1 MSEADGI
8 ERRALGTFL
17 AVLVVVELFS
27 GVIQVYFT
35 PLYATLAEKFHVGVG
50 TLSWALTG
58 FALATAVTT
67 PLFAKLGDVWG
78 HRRVLRVEV
87 GIVALGSV
95 LVAVAPNFPILVAGR
110 VMQGMFAA
118 YLPLMFGLVRSR
130 YSHDDTRRSVSYLT
144 SVLIF
149 GILAGVLVVGL
160 IVRYSGS
167 PTWALW
173 LPAIGTLIGFVGLLV
188 VRGETVVVHPEV
200 KVDWL
205 GAALLALGLV
215 GVLLGLSQGP
225 DWAWSSAPV
234 LACLIGGT
242 AVLVVWYFVE
252 LHTRQPLAD
261 LRFLFKPHFL
271 PIYAVGFCIYFGVTG
286 GQLANSTFMAAPHH
300 VLGYGL
306 GLDAF
311 HIALWLPV
319 GLAFMFFGV
328 LSTARLG
335 KAIGF
340 RTVMAIGACLATL
353 GSALLVV
360 FHSNIGIFIVLYAIS
375 ALGFGFIESSTRT
388 LVVDQLREGEVSM
401 GEGIYELAI
410 TVGGAVGAAVLG
422 AALSAN
428 ASKLPGIATQHGY
441 RLAWLL
447 IAALALVAAIV
458 AIGYLVA
465 ERRSGEPDVVEDE
478 TMTTAA
484 RPGVAQ
490 AH

>member
-1 MSEADGI
+1 MSETRGI
-8 ERRALGTFL
+8 ERRALGSFL
-17 AVLVVVELFS
+17 AVLIIVELFS

-35 PLYATLAEKFHVGVG
+35 PLYATLAEKFHVSVG

-95 LVAVAPNFPILVAGR
+95 LVAVAPNFPVLVTGR
-110 VMQGMFAA
+110 VLQGMFAA

-130 YSHDDTRRSVSYLT
+130 YSHEDTRRSVSYLT

-173 LPAIGTLIGFVGLLV
+173 LPAIGTLIGFVGLVV
-188 VRGETVVVHPEV
+188 VRGETVVVNPEV

-205 GAALLALGLV
+205 GAALLAVGLV

-225 DWAWSSAPV
+225 TWHWSSARV
-234 LACLIGGT
+234 LTCLIGGA
-242 AVLVVWYFVE
+242 AVLLLWCYVE
-252 LHTRQPLAD
+252 LHTAQPLAD
-261 LRFLFKPHFL
+261 LRFLFRPLFL
-271 PIYAVGFCIYFGVTG
+271 PIYAVGFCIYFGATG
-286 GQLANSTFMAAPHH
+286 GQVVNATFMAAPHEM
-300 VLGYGL
+300 LGYGL

-311 HIALWLPV
+311 HIALWLPF
-319 GLAFMFFGV
+319 GLLFMFFGV
-328 LSTARLG
+328 LGTARLG

-340 RTVMAIGACLATL
+340 RTVMALGAVLATL
-353 GSALLVV
+353 GAVLIAAYHGNLA
-360 FHSNIGIFIVLYAIS
+360 IFLTLYAIS
-375 ALGFGFIESSTRT
+375 ALGFGLIESSTRT
-388 LVVDQLREGEVSM
+388 LVVDHLREGEVSM

-422 AALSAN
+422 AALSAH
-428 ASKLPGIATQHGY
+428 ASKVPGIATQRGY
-441 RLAWLL
+441 TVAWLL
-447 IAALALVAAIV
+447 MAAFGLVAAIV

-465 ERRSGEPDVVEDE
+465 ERRSGEPDVVTDE
-478 TMTTAA
+478 
-484 RPGVAQ
+484 PVAL
-490 AH
+490 AVTG